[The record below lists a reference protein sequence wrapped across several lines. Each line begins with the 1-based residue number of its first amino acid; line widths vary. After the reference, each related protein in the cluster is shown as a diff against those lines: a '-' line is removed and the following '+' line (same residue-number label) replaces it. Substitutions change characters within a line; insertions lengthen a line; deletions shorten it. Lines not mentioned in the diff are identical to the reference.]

1 MTPAPGDTATGAATA
16 SATPADPPARPAD
29 RAVAPHRALRNVL
42 GRYATGVAVVTTRAA
57 DGPPVA
63 VTVNSFTSVSLDPPL
78 ILWCLALRSGRRAD
92 FTAAGHFAV
101 HVLAAA
107 QRDLATRFAGPADG
121 LHGLSVT
128 TGPHGLPL
136 LPGTAATLVCRRTGL
151 LAAGDHVVLLGE
163 VESYTCAPGPAL
175 LFADGAFHPGPPAGR
190 SPMA

>member
-1 MTPAPGDTATGAATA
+1 MTPAPGGAAAGVATA
-16 SATPADPPARPAD
+16 SVTPAHLPERPVGQAG
-29 RAVAPHRALRNVL
+29 APHRALRNVL
-42 GRYATGVAVVTTRAA
+42 GRYATGVAVVTARAA

-101 HVLAAA
+101 HVLAAC

-151 LAAGDHVVLLGE
+151 FVAGDHLVLLGE
-163 VESYTCAPGPAL
+163 VESYACAPGPAL

-190 SPMA
+190 SPAA